1 MSDYSIETESPSAS
15 AAALSPSA
23 VSRATRGTMA
33 LFFANG
39 ATFATWGV
47 HIPTIKARFG
57 LSDAMLSLAMLAVAA
72 GAILVMGPVGR
83 WVGKM
88 GSARASMLGG
98 VAFACMTLAI
108 LAMPSFALLLP
119 ALLVFGMAN
128 AMFDVG
134 MNAQAATVEASRTRP
149 IMSALHGMF
158 SLGGMAGAAFG
169 GLMLSLQVPPLIHT
183 ALIAALTAAAALG
196 AHRGLLADHPV
207 LPSAEHH
214 HEHASRA
221 LWLLGLMA
229 FLGLVGEG
237 AMYDW
242 TTVYMREVTQA
253 PLEWISFGYA
263 AFSGGMAC
271 GRFGGDRLR
280 ARFGDARTLTGSA
293 WLGFAGIALAIAVP
307 YPLAAL
313 VGFSLMGLGA
323 ANMVPIFFVAAS
335 RLPGMTAAEAIARV
349 ARFAYVG
356 LLIGPVLIGG
366 VAHLAE
372 LRVGIAVVAL
382 TMGYIALFGARSV
395 RRYLTA

>member
-1 MSDYSIETESPSAS
+1 
-15 AAALSPSA
+15 
-23 VSRATRGTMA
+23 MA

-57 LSDAMLSLAMLAVAA
+57 LSDAMLSFAMLAVAG

-119 ALLVFGMAN
+119 ALLIFGMAN
-128 AMFDVG
+128 AMFDVA
-134 MNAQAATVEASRTRP
+134 MNAQAATVEASRHRP

-158 SLGGMAGAAFG
+158 SLGGMIGAAFG
-169 GLMLSLQVPPLIHT
+169 GLMLSLHVPPLVHT
-183 ALIAALTAAAALG
+183 ALIGAMTAIVAIVS
-196 AHRGLLADHPV
+196 HRGLLADHPV
-207 LPSAEHH
+207 MPGAEHH
-214 HEHASRA
+214 REHATRA

-242 TTVYMREVTQA
+242 TTVYMRDVTLA
-253 PLEWISFGYA
+253 PLRWISFGYA
-263 AFSGGMAC
+263 TFSGGMAL
-271 GRFGGDRLR
+271 GRFTGDIVR

-293 WLGFAGIALAIAVP
+293 WLGFAGIALAIAAP

-335 RLPGMTAAEAIARV
+335 RLPGLGAAEAIARV

-356 LLIGPVLIGG
+356 MLLGPVLIGG
-366 VAHLAE
+366 VAHLAD
-372 LRVGIAVVAL
+372 LRIGLAVVAL
-382 TMGYIALFGARSV
+382 TMGYIALFGARAV
-395 RRYLTA
+395 LRYLKT